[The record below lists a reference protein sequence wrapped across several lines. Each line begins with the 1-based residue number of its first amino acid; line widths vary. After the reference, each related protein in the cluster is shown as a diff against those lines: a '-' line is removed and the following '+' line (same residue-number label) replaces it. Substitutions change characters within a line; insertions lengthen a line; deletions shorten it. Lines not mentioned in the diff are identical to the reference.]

1 MSDQRDIGRGEIAPK
16 RRRGLRIFVAA
27 LTVLLLAYVAS
38 PYVTLWRFKQVL
50 ESSDRS
56 RMERYVDF
64 VAVRA
69 SLKQQLRGKLPPAD
83 PAKKPDL
90 FSGLVERFAPALI
103 DQLVDA
109 FVTPDG
115 LAALIADPQLAQRAK
130 EKDPSAIVGAGTGDK
145 RLDSSE
151 VRYAFFTGPRD
162 FLVDVQGM
170 KLRFSFSRFRWIL
183 RDVELPLDD
192 VKL

>member
-1 MSDQRDIGRGEIAPK
+1 MLRFAAVMIG
-16 RRRGLRIFVAA
+16 
-27 LTVLLLAYVAS
+27 VLLLAYMAS
-38 PYVTLWRFKQVL
+38 PYVTLWRFRQVL
-50 ESSDRS
+50 ESNDRS
-56 RMERYVDF
+56 RMENYVDF
-64 VAVRA
+64 VSVRA
-69 SLKQQLRGKLPPAD
+69 SLKQQLRGKLPPPDA
-83 PAKKPDL
+83 AKQPDL

-115 LAALIADPQLAQRAK
+115 LASLIADPQLAQRAK
-130 EKDPSAIVGAGTGDK
+130 EKDPSAIVGAGTADK